1 VATSRVA
8 GTRGRWR
15 AGLDPVVLALCA
27 AVLVEW
33 MAGTAILPLLP
44 LFLRRT
50 GGSLQMVGVVMAAFF
65 AASFLT
71 QYPLGRL
78 SDRLGRR
85 SLLVGCL
92 VAEGLATVA
101 FAVPLPVVAYIGLR
115 ALQGIGAGGVALLA
129 AAVIAEVVPLEQR
142 GRAFGVLYGS
152 QMAGTAVGPA
162 VGTVVGMWSM
172 AALFVGSG
180 ALVLVALIP
189 VGLWLPPL
197 RRSTGAAPGRAS
209 ELARPAR
216 AGGLWRQRAV
226 LGVLVASVAAGVL
239 IGTYETD
246 WSLLLHARGASPWE
260 LGVSWT
266 LFSVPFVLCS
276 WPAGLLVDHWD
287 RRVLAGFA
295 LVSSAAFCA
304 AYPFLPGVGL
314 LVGLGAAEAVGTT
327 LAYPAIQ
334 SLLTGAVSPAELG
347 RAEGLAT
354 SSQTGAVA
362 VGAVVAGT
370 LFGLATWVPF
380 VAAAGVV
387 GLAVA
392 VLAVVW
398 RPVAGRVGVAQVVAR
413 GGSSTSTEAAW
424 SPARVE

>member
-1 VATSRVA
+1 MATSGVVGARA
-8 GTRGRWR
+8 WWR

-27 AVLVEW
+27 AVAVEW

-50 GGSLQMVGVVMAAFF
+50 GGSPQMVGVVMAAFF

-78 SDRLGRR
+78 SDRASRR
-85 SLLVGCL
+85 ALLLGCL
-92 VAEGLATVA
+92 VAEGLATAA
-101 FAVPLPVVAYIGLR
+101 FALPLPVVAYIGLR
-115 ALQGIGAGGVALLA
+115 AVQGVGAGGVALLA
-129 AAVIAEVVPLEQR
+129 AAIIAEVVPLEQR

-162 VGTVVGMWSM
+162 VGTVVGVWSM

-180 ALVLVALIP
+180 ALVLVALVP
-189 VGLWLPPL
+189 AGLWLPRL
-197 RRSTGAAPGRAS
+197 RGRAGPCPGGS
-209 ELARPAR
+209 PSGPVRP
-216 AGGLWRQRAV
+216 GGLWRQRTV

-246 WSLLLHARGASPWE
+246 WSLLLHARGASSWE

-276 WPAGLLVDHWD
+276 WPAGLLVDRWD

-327 LAYPAIQ
+327 VAYPAIQ
-334 SLLTGAVSPAELG
+334 SLLTGSVPPTQLG

-362 VGAVVAGT
+362 LGAVVAGG
-370 LFGLATWVPF
+370 LFGLGAWVPF

-387 GLAVA
+387 GLAVVA
-392 VLAVVW
+392 LGAVW
-398 RPVAGRVGVAQVVAR
+398 RPVAGRVGDGHRSPASQGAV
-413 GGSSTSTEAAW
+413 STEAAW